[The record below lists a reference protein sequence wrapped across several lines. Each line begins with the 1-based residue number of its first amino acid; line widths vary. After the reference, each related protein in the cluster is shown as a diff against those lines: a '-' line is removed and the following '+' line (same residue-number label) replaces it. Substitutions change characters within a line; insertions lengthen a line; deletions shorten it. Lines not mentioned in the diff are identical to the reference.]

1 MRAVYSENQPPCNA
15 FGANQ
20 QPACLVPAVPD
31 AATWVRLGLNLARAP
46 FVRLFDQALPDGFIY
61 KSEFISAEEEDS
73 VLHIIRGLEFHE
85 VRMHGVVARR
95 RVIQYGW
102 KYAFDGA
109 RLSEGPPLPD
119 FMLPLRDRAAELA
132 SLESDALSE
141 ALLTEYQPG
150 APIGWHR
157 DAPGFGIVVG
167 ISLLSACR
175 FRFRRGPERGSERI
189 SLTLEPRSAYVLS
202 GPARTQWEH
211 SIPEVDALRYSL
223 TFRTLRPGARSTKSP
238 TPGARSTR

>member
-1 MRAVYSENQPPCNA
+1 MGENGFPQNASCIQRKTGLCKRFHSKGSNRHADLSRAASGPWFECCV
-15 FGANQ
+15 
-20 QPACLVPAVPD
+20 
-31 AATWVRLGLNLARAP
+31 VRGVGPLGELR
-46 FVRLFDQALPDGFIY
+46 DLPEGFIY
-61 KSEFISAEEEDS
+61 QPRFLAPSEQRQLLDEIEPLA
-73 VLHIIRGLEFHE
+73 FHD

-109 RLSEGPPLPD
+109 RLSEGPPLPP
-119 FMLPLRDRAAELA
+119 FLLPVRSRAAQLA
-132 SLESDALSE
+132 EVPADALSE

-175 FRFRRGPERGSERI
+175 FRFRRGPDRGSDRVT
-189 SLTLEPRSAYVLS
+189 LTLDPGSAYVLA
-202 GPARTQWEH
+202 GPSRTEWQH
-211 SIPEVDALRYSL
+211 SIPEVDTLRYSI
-223 TFRTLRPGARSTKSP
+223 TFRTLRKR
-238 TPGARSTR
+238 